1 VNEDGTVR
9 GAVDDG
15 DGVLADDDDK
25 IANGSFAE
33 GVLAFEQTGA
43 DGSTT
48 QWRANY
54 DESADTLVGG
64 TWSGSTEG
72 TFTARRAAAEGG
84 EETAATVPRTASE
97 AIAEAEAVDD
107 VHLPT
112 IEFDPPPAIES
123 PAGRRGPGDM
133 SIDVPEDGTP
143 Q

>member
-1 VNEDGTVR
+1 MNEDGTVR

-84 EETAATVPRTASE
+84 EETAATVPRT
-97 AIAEAEAVDD
+97 
-107 VHLPT
+107 
-112 IEFDPPPAIES
+112 
-123 PAGRRGPGDM
+123 RRWAPRSRG
-133 SIDVPEDGTP
+133 
-143 Q
+143 